1 MYELGT
7 LRVVVK
13 ILHDSLSFCVWIIH
27 GFNYFQSIGLCMN
40 LIIMEKSLIKKTTKK
55 SMNLL

>member
-1 MYELGT
+1 
-7 LRVVVK
+7 
-13 ILHDSLSFCVWIIH
+13 LSFCLWIIH

-55 SMNLL
+55 SKNLL